1 MEITDCRDLT
11 SIQAVVFMIMFL
23 QSSARLS
30 TCYSLIGIA
39 LRSSIRMGLHRSV
52 LVNFNP
58 IEREVRKRVFWVIVK
73 MDVYV
78 SALLGLP
85 LTLHEDDV
93 DQELPLEVNDE
104 FITNERILP
113 MPDGQLS
120 LMAST
125 NAQVRLVRILRKI
138 IKYIYPIKGLERT
151 LNARSNQSYVV
162 SHARIRELEQDL
174 QEWMESLPMPLRPGG
189 EVSPGLA
196 R

>member
-85 LTLHEDDV
+85 ITLHEDDV

-104 FITNERILP
+104 FITNEIILP
-113 MPDGQLS
+113 MPDGQFS
-120 LMAST
+120 LIAAT

-151 LNARSNQSYVV
+151 MNARSNQSYVV
-162 SHARIRELEQDL
+162 SHARIREIEQDL
-174 QEWMESLPMPLRPGG
+174 QEWMESLPMRLRPGS